1 MVLVIF
7 CEITQEIAIS
17 KIEFQRINF
26 DEDEREV
33 LLERNTSILISFIS
47 HSFSVNLPAIG

>member
-33 LLERNTSILISFIS
+33 LLEGNTSTII
-47 HSFSVNLPAIG
+47 